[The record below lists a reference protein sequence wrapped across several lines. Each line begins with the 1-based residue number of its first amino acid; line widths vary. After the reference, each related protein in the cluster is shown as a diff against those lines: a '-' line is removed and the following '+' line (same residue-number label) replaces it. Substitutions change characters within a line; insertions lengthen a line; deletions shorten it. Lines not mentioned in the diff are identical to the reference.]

1 VPEAVFRFYEELND
15 FLPAPLRKRDIL
27 HRFTGSPAVKDL
39 VEALGVPHTEIDLIL
54 VDGES
59 VGFGRRLEGG
69 ERVAV
74 YPLFERLDISP
85 LVRLRP
91 APLRTPMFLLD
102 VHLERLARYLRMT
115 GIDALM
121 PADADDRAIVEQS
134 LSQRRTVLTRDRR
147 LLTRARLQRGYWLR
161 SQRPRD
167 QLAEVVRAFQLEG
180 HVRPFSRCM
189 ICNTPV
195 EPVPKADV
203 KDKVPGRV
211 WRNEGPFRRCPGCG
225 RVYWAGSHFRRM
237 GALLDGLGLA
247 PDGKARD

>member
-15 FLPAPLRKRDIL
+15 FLPAPLRKRDIPR
-27 HRFTGSPAVKDL
+27 RFTGSPAVKDL
-39 VEALGVPHTEIDLIL
+39 IEAIGVPHTEVDLIL
-54 VDGES
+54 VDGRS
-59 VGFGRRLEGG
+59 VGFGKRLAGG

-74 YPLFERLDISP
+74 YPVFERLDISP

-91 APLRTPMFLLD
+91 APLRVPMFLLD

-121 PADADDRAIVEQS
+121 PEDPDDPAIVEQS

-161 SQRPRD
+161 SQRPRS

-189 ICNTPV
+189 ICNTPLEV
-195 EPVPKADV
+195 VPKAEV
-203 KDKVPGRV
+203 ENKVPGRV
-211 WRNEGPFRRCPGCG
+211 WRNEESFRRCPGCG
-225 RVYWAGSHFRRM
+225 RVYWKGSHFRRM
-237 GALLDGLGLA
+237 GVLLEGLGLA
-247 PDGKARD
+247 PGGHARA